1 MYYIGL
7 MSGSSADAIDTAIVE
22 FNKKATLK
30 FYREYPIDNK
40 LKNQIQLIN
49 QKSLADFAALDN
61 QLGHKFADAVN
72 EILKEANIDPNQI
85 IAIGTHGQTV
95 LHSPD
100 AKNGTS
106 IQISD
111 PNVICAK
118 TGITTVSDFRRM
130 DMAFGGQGAPLASA
144 FHEYQFKNDDKSIV
158 ILNIGGF
165 ANLTLL
171 PSNKNEI
178 IGFDTGPGNTMLDAW
193 IKKNKNYEYDK
204 DGLWAASGKTNSELL
219 KQLLTDSYFSSK
231 IPKSTGREYFNLSW
245 LDANLKKLNKKISN
259 EDIQA
264 TLMKLSATTIADAV
278 MKYASK
284 FSEVIICG
292 GGVKNASLI
301 KTIEKLLKDFKITTT
316 SDYGLSPDCIEAVT
330 FAWLAKTRMENQPSN
345 IPTVTGATQ
354 KAILGGIYSP
364 IKTN

>member
-1 MYYIGL
+1 
-7 MSGSSADAIDTAIVE
+7 
-22 FNKKATLK
+22 
-30 FYREYPIDNK
+30 
-40 LKNQIQLIN
+40 
-49 QKSLADFAALDN
+49 
-61 QLGHKFADAVN
+61 
-72 EILKEANIDPNQI
+72 
-85 IAIGTHGQTV
+85 
-95 LHSPD
+95 
-100 AKNGTS
+100 
-106 IQISD
+106 
-111 PNVICAK
+111 
-118 TGITTVSDFRRM
+118 M

-264 TLMKLSATTIADAV
+264 TLMELSATTIADAV

-284 FSEVIICG
+284 FL
-292 GGVKNASLI
+292 SLI
-301 KTIEKLLKDFKITTT
+301 HI
-316 SDYGLSPDCIEAVT
+316 
-330 FAWLAKTRMENQPSN
+330 
-345 IPTVTGATQ
+345 
-354 KAILGGIYSP
+354 
-364 IKTN
+364 

>member
-1 MYYIGL
+1 
-7 MSGSSADAIDTAIVE
+7 
-22 FNKKATLK
+22 
-30 FYREYPIDNK
+30 
-40 LKNQIQLIN
+40 
-49 QKSLADFAALDN
+49 
-61 QLGHKFADAVN
+61 
-72 EILKEANIDPNQI
+72 
-85 IAIGTHGQTV
+85 
-95 LHSPD
+95 
-100 AKNGTS
+100 
-106 IQISD
+106 
-111 PNVICAK
+111 
-118 TGITTVSDFRRM
+118 M

-264 TLMKLSATTIADAV
+264 TLMELSATTIADAV

>member
-1 MYYIGL
+1 

-165 ANLTLL
+165 
-171 PSNKNEI
+171 
-178 IGFDTGPGNTMLDAW
+178 
-193 IKKNKNYEYDK
+193 Y
-204 DGLWAASGKTNSELL
+204 TN
-219 KQLLTDSYFSSK
+219 
-231 IPKSTGREYFNLSW
+231 
-245 LDANLKKLNKKISN
+245 
-259 EDIQA
+259 
-264 TLMKLSATTIADAV
+264 
-278 MKYASK
+278 
-284 FSEVIICG
+284 
-292 GGVKNASLI
+292 
-301 KTIEKLLKDFKITTT
+301 
-316 SDYGLSPDCIEAVT
+316 
-330 FAWLAKTRMENQPSN
+330 
-345 IPTVTGATQ
+345 
-354 KAILGGIYSP
+354 
-364 IKTN
+364 